1 MRIYVIRHGISESN
15 KSMTYSEPETRLAPE
30 AARQLRSVKKKLK
43 SVPFERVY
51 ASDYARTLK
60 TAKILGF
67 YNPIL
72 EPRVR
77 ERNFGIFTGHTRLE
91 CQEKFPEVYANY
103 LADPMGYRIPEGE
116 SFDDLCDRV
125 WDFLDELTEQER
137 KGNPPIEGFRL
148 RPVYDSQVLIVSH
161 FNVIAACVCWV
172 FGDRSLS
179 PHVVADNGASLL
191 MDVRGSLKTIFIE
204 R

>member
-1 MRIYVIRHGISESN
+1 
-15 KSMTYSEPETRLAPE
+15 
-30 AARQLRSVKKKLK
+30 
-43 SVPFERVY
+43 
-51 ASDYARTLK
+51 
-60 TAKILGF
+60 
-67 YNPIL
+67 
-72 EPRVR
+72 
-77 ERNFGIFTGHTRLE
+77 
-91 CQEKFPEVYANY
+91 
-103 LADPMGYRIPEGE
+103 MGYRIPEGE

-125 WDFLDELTEQER
+125 WNFLDELTEQER

-191 MDVRGSLKTIFIE
+191 MDVRGSLKTICIE